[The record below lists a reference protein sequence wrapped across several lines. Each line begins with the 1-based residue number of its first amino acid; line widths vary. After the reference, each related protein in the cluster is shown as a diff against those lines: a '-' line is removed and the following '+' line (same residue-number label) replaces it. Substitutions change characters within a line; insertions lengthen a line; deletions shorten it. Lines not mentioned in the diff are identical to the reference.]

1 MNIMHEIETASNL
14 IELAFGKFKT
24 NDEEILGALTSLELL
39 KVDNNDI
46 EKVKALLSNF
56 VFDESDSMIPM
67 LKFKVKSVRGL
78 YINIYRAKFCFKDQK
93 LKCDS
98 PEGIAIYHRARLPGR
113 SHAKEV
119 LVGYLH
125 KNIQKTLISHLNMHK
140 LLVKKYNDVSEIP
153 TLRNFLPI
161 YENILRNKNPKT
173 VHKIINLLKGKFEPF
188 LDYRMDLITSGDLI
202 DFVTSQQRSRTA
214 IEIQNNES
222 QFVVK
227 HSTLKEWICTIRV
240 AIEAASVYANLFTP
254 CKTLY
259 CKALKFRGSEIKPR
273 YINDDTL
280 SHLIISLKKRDDS
293 KLKNKNTECMFS
305 DYLTPLMLLLL
316 ETGLRPMYA
325 LSLKWSDIDFK
336 ENIINIR
343 PTQGKIK
350 KHQAC
355 KLTNE
360 LALVLA
366 EWKKHTIH
374 NRTGNWVFPSPQ
386 NNSLHLT
393 SYKTTFTTFR
403 KEYGLDLVMYET
415 RHTFATLITK
425 VYKNLQTTKEALH
438 HADIRTTTRYSSA
451 LKEDLIKAAD
461 QTSEHNSFFSN
472 YKGGSANVN
481 TASY

>member
-1 MNIMHEIETASNL
+1 MNIIHEIETVLNL
-14 IELAFGKFKT
+14 IQQAFVKFT
-24 NDEEILGALTSLELL
+24 GNDEDISAAFSNLELL

-46 EKVKALLSNF
+46 DQVKALLSNF
-56 VFDESDSMIPM
+56 VFGQENSMIPM
-67 LKFKVKSVRGL
+67 LKFKVKSVKGL
-78 YINIYRAKFCFKDQK
+78 YINIYRAKFCFEGKQ
-93 LKCDS
+93 LKCIS

-119 LVGYLH
+119 LVGYLN
-125 KNIQKTLISHLNMHK
+125 KNIQQKLVLHLNMHNQ
-140 LLVKKYNDVSEIP
+140 LIKKHNDVSDIP
-153 TLRNFLPI
+153 TLRDFLPV
-161 YENILRNKNPKT
+161 YANILRNKNPKT
-173 VHKIINLLKGKFEPF
+173 VHRTINLIKLKFECF

-202 DFVTSQQRSRTA
+202 DFVTSKQRKRTA
-214 IEIQNNES
+214 VEIQNNES

-227 HSTLKEWICTIRV
+227 HSTLKEWVCTIRV
-240 AIEAASVYANLFTP
+240 AIEAASVYTNLFTP
-254 CKTLY
+254 CQKLY
-259 CKALKFRGSEIKPR
+259 CKALKFRGSEVKPR

-280 SHLIISLKKRDDS
+280 SSLISSLKKRDDL
-293 KLKNKNTECMFS
+293 KLKNNNTECMFS

-325 LSLKWSDIDFK
+325 LALKWSDIDFK

-366 EWKKHTIH
+366 EWKKHIIH
-374 NRTGNWVFPSPQ
+374 NSTGNWVFPSPQ
-386 NNSLHLT
+386 KDGLHLT

-403 KEYGLDLVMYET
+403 KEYGLDFVMYET

-425 VYKNLQTTKEALH
+425 IYKNLQTTREALH

-461 QTSEHNSFFSN
+461 QTSEHNSFFAN
-472 YKGGSANVN
+472 YKGGVAHVTTVSF
-481 TASY
+481 